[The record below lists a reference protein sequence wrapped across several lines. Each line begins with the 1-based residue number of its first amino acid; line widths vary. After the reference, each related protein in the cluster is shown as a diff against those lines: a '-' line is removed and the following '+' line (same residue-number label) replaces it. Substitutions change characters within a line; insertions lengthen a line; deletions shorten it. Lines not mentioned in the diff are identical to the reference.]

1 MSINVYD
8 IVTERIIKSLEAGV
22 VPWRVPWVSRAPMNF
37 ISKKPYRGVNV
48 FLLSTARYTSPYW
61 LSYRQAA
68 GKGGQVRKGEKS
80 TPVIFWKMG
89 DDRKVP
95 DKKWFILRYYNVFNV
110 AQCDGIE
117 VPTSEEVRPF
127 TPIEAADRILALYDK
142 GPPVEHGGNQ
152 AAYIPARDLIT
163 MPAMESFHTPE
174 QYYST
179 RFHEEAH
186 ATGSKGRLER
196 EGVMNFDKFGS
207 HRYSF
212 EELVAECTSSFLC
225 GEAGILDTT
234 FDNSAA
240 YIAHWVGKLKSET
253 KWIVQ
258 AGAQAAKA
266 ADFILG
272 RGQVSEQQ
280 GEEDS

>member
-1 MSINVYD
+1 MSINVYEM
-8 IVTERIIKSLEAGV
+8 VTDRIIKSLESGV
-22 VPWRVPWVSRAPMNF
+22 VPWRVPWVSMGPRNF

-48 FLLSTARYTSPYW
+48 FLLGAMRYSSPYW
-61 LSYRQAA
+61 LTYRQAA

-80 TPVIFWKMG
+80 SPVIFWKIG
-89 DDRKVP
+89 DDRKDP
-95 DKKWFILRYYNVFNV
+95 TKKWFILRYYNVFNV
-110 AQCDGIE
+110 TQCDGLT
-117 VPTSEEVRPF
+117 VPESEEVRPF

-152 AAYIPARDLIT
+152 AAYLPSRDIIT
-163 MPAMESFHTPE
+163 MPPKESFHTPE
-174 QYYST
+174 EYYST

-186 ATGSKGRLER
+186 ATGAKGRLER

-240 YIAHWVGKLKSET
+240 YIGMWVSKLKSDP
-253 KWIVQ
+253 KMIVQ
-258 AGAQAAKA
+258 AGAQASKA
-266 ADFILG
+266 ADYILD
-272 RGQVSEQQ
+272 RNQVSEQE
-280 GEEDS
+280 GEEET